1 MITQITFVQVVGRK
15 VYLLYRELEQHERK
29 RNDCRKNGRISVRVN
44 KKDCYTK
51 EDMLDYVNKQE
62 EDALFCPYCTRVMIH
77 VTDGEYWYCNFEEC
91 EGV

>member
-1 MITQITFVQVVGRK
+1 M
-15 VYLLYRELEQHERK
+15 
-29 RNDCRKNGRISVRVN
+29 N